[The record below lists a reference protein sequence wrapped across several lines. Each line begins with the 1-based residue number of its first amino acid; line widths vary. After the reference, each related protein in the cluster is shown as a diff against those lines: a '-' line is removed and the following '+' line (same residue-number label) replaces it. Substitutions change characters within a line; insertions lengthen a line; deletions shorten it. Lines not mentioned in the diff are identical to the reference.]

1 MSTARGTT
9 LLVCAAVL
17 AAGCTGPRVASDSAG
32 VSLAG
37 TWKLNTQA
45 SDDPQKILAHMREQ
59 ATKIID
65 RNVAIQ
71 QARIAAGAAAPND
84 MPGDD
89 PHGPRR
95 NPLAHSP
102 MAHVLVEAAARGEY
116 LTVTQKPDEIV
127 FDYGSSRRSYTPG
140 LTSVVSAENGV
151 ADQRSGWSG
160 RDYVIAVKPQVGP
173 QVTETYSL
181 APDGRRLTDKL
192 HIASYEL
199 PAVDLT
205 RVYDLA
211 EGTSTRRL
219 PTD

>member
-1 MSTARGTT
+1 MPTARGTT
-9 LLVCAAVL
+9 LLVCAVL
-17 AAGCTGPRVASDSAG
+17 AAGCTGPRVASESAG
-32 VSLAG
+32 VSMAG
-37 TWKLNTQA
+37 SWKLNPA
-45 SDDPQKILAHMREQ
+45 LSEDPQKLIAHMREQ

-102 MAHVLVEAAARGEY
+102 MAHVLLDVAARGEY

-127 FDYGSSRRSYTPG
+127 FDYGSSRHSYTPG
-140 LTSVVSAENGV
+140 LKSVVSSENGV
-151 ADQRSGWSG
+151 ADQKSGWSG
-160 RDYVIAVKPQVGP
+160 RDYVISVKPQLGP
-173 QVTETYSL
+173 QVTETYTLS
-181 APDGRRLTDKL
+181 ADGHRLTDKL
-192 HIASYEL
+192 HIANYEL

-211 EGTSTRRL
+211 DGSSTRRL